1 MAGSKNAYLS
11 ISLYTRRKRE
21 TDAGNGKFPESPLNM
36 STLLEKHIVEL
47 LAEGDEKAISLL
59 YEHYGD
65 TLYGVALKVVRDE
78 ELAQDVLQESFVKIW
93 RKAGTYDASKA
104 KLFTWLFRITRNTA
118 IDKLRSLGTKND
130 KEIQIDV
137 SDVYTIGVDGV
148 QPELMDMRKHLAK
161 IEPKYQQVLEALFFE
176 GMTQQ
181 EASEELDIPLGTIK
195 SRLKIG
201 LRELRKI
208 YDPSAMALLILM
220 QWL

>member
-1 MAGSKNAYLS
+1 
-11 ISLYTRRKRE
+11 
-21 TDAGNGKFPESPLNM
+21 M

-47 LAEGDEKAISLL
+47 LQERNDKAISLL
-59 YEHYGD
+59 YDNYGD
-65 TLYGVALKVVRDE
+65 TLLGVAKKVVRSDDI
-78 ELAQDVLQESFVKIW
+78 AQDVLQESFVKIW
-93 RKAGTYDASKA
+93 KKADSYDPSKA

-118 IDKLRSLGTKND
+118 IDKLRSINTKSD

-137 SDVYTIGVDGV
+137 SDVYTIGIESTN
-148 QPELMDMRKHLAK
+148 PELMDVQEHLDS
-161 IEPKYQQVLEALFFE
+161 IDEKYRIVLDALFFQ

-208 YDPSAMALLILM
+208 YGPAMVTLLLNV
-220 QWL
+220 LL